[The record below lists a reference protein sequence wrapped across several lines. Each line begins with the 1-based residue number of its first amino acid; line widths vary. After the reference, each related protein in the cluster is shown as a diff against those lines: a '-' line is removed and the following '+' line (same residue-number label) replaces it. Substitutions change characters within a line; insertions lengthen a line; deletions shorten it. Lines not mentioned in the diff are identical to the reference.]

1 MTYVR
6 DLPYF
11 PQDIPAEQ
19 RSSFTPDEIDEQHY
33 NAEKS
38 RRSTG
43 GVTIKPFTGRN
54 DPPLRVMERQ
64 HLPLG
69 HPDRIPYEERMYQ
82 FFRNYRIDVERG
94 RIACS
99 DEEYSC
105 VLRHE
110 EIYKSFWLG
119 STEIDDWDI
128 SQAYKVPIT
137 RKNWGYVW
145 RYYVSEDEDTRE
157 IARLTLLKDRRRRSY
172 TYSPINIPEKY
183 AEYAKALGMTP
194 PYDEKGYA
202 EYLENVQKSWDEA
215 HKSGQW
221 TVEYYGR
228 AKSC

>member
-82 FFRNYRIDVERG
+82 FFRNYRLDVEHG
-94 RIACS
+94 KIACS
-99 DEEYSC
+99 NEEYRS

-110 EIYKSFWLG
+110 EIYKSLWLG
-119 STEIDDWDI
+119 SIKICDWETL
-128 SQAYKVPIT
+128 QEYEVQIT
-137 RKNWGYVW
+137 RKNWSYVW
-145 RYYVSEDEDTRE
+145 KFYTSDDEDTRAK
-157 IARLTLLKDRRRRSY
+157 ARLALLKERRKHRDM
-172 TYSPINIPEKY
+172 YSPIHIPAKY
-183 AEYAKALGMTP
+183 TEYAKALGMTP

-202 EYLENVQKSWDEA
+202 KYRENVQKSWDEA